1 LFLIPGFMYIRFYF
15 CHPKLPE
22 KHYIYSMKRSI
33 LISGFLCLLGA
44 AAYGQ
49 VPGMSPVAGN
59 ESDTHGCDGTAGFVY
74 SSLRKECIRPSD
86 QRIQLIQA
94 DTSGSFIM
102 GGAIIF
108 SDDGKKAEVFIP
120 GPRKSLLL
128 SNQGNGTW
136 KKGAYLL
143 SKPEKYLLQ
152 ENGTA
157 IYREK

>member
-1 LFLIPGFMYIRFYF
+1 
-15 CHPKLPE
+15 
-22 KHYIYSMKRSI
+22 MKRNI
-33 LISGFLCLLGA
+33 LISGLLLCLSA

-59 ESDTHGCDGTAGFVY
+59 ESDTHGCDATAGFVY
-74 SSLRKECIRPSD
+74 SGIRKECIRPSD
-86 QRIQLIQA
+86 QRIQLVQA

-108 SDDGKKAEVFIP
+108 SDDAKKAEVFIP

-128 SNQGNGTW
+128 SDQGNGTW

-143 SKPEKYLLQ
+143 SKPGKYQLQ
-152 ENGTA
+152 EKGVI
-157 IYREK
+157 IYTEKEK